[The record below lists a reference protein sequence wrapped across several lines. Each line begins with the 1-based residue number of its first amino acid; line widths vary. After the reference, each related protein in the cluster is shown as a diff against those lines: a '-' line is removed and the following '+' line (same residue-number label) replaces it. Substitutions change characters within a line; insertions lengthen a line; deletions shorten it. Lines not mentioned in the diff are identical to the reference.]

1 MFVATV
7 SNIDWPRS
15 SHESG
20 VVQRAELDD
29 LVATLSATRVN
40 AVVFQVRPA
49 ADALYNSAV
58 EPWSAYVRAL
68 RPVDV
73 AKTFFT
79 FLFILVTFFTFFN
92 VFLFSKRFFYF

>member
-15 SHESG
+15 SRESG
-20 VVQRAELDD
+20 VVQLAELDV
-29 LVATLSATRVN
+29 LVAKFSATRVN

-68 RPVDV
+68 RRRCSKNV
-73 AKTFFT
+73 
-79 FLFILVTFFTFFN
+79 FLRFFILVTFFTFFN
-92 VFLFSKRFFYF
+92 VFFYFPNVFLF

>member
-20 VVQRAELDD
+20 VVQRTELDD
-29 LVATLSATRVN
+29 YVAKLSATRVN

-58 EPWSAYVRAL
+58 EPWSAYVLSATHTHTHTH
-68 RPVDV
+68 V
-73 AKTFFT
+73 
-79 FLFILVTFFTFFN
+79 
-92 VFLFSKRFFYF
+92 

>member
-15 SHESG
+15 SRESG

-29 LVATLSATRVN
+29 YVAALNATRVN

-68 RPVDV
+68 RRRCSKNVFYV
-73 AKTFFT
+73 F
-79 FLFILVTFFTFFN
+79 FILVTFFTFFD